1 VSGQKWPLGSE
12 VRRKDLTGGVM
23 LYDASRAGNAA
34 AGWFDPE
41 YWKERNEVEGE
52 ARGRGT
58 THFVRSGKQQFVLRH
73 YRRGGLVAKA
83 MGDRYFWRNESTTR
97 SFAEWQLLY
106 HLHRAGLPVPA
117 PIAARYRRH
126 GPFYTAD
133 IITERL
139 TDSMSLA
146 AQLRMRGIPI
156 LGWIT
161 IGRCIRAFHDL
172 GVCHP
177 DLNAHNILLVG
188 DDSVFLIDF
197 DRGSLRKP
205 GLWCD
210 ANLVRLRRSL
220 EKITYKL
227 PPEHF
232 GEADWHGL
240 LDGYRQSGGMP
251 GAPRKQT
258 AATAET
264 SASSLNRALSV
275 AAASA
280 AALVPASPSAP
291 EVTAGSPPAVAS
303 AVQTPANPAAPA
315 RVAPS
320 PASAPAPV
328 GTEAPHAASSPATVP
343 ANAAASPERGSI
355 TVLADSPKAVPQSAP
370 TA

>member
-1 VSGQKWPLGSE
+1 MSGQKWPLGSE

-34 AGWFDPE
+34 AGWFDPA

-58 THFVRSGKQQFVLRH
+58 THFVRSGKQHFVLRH
-73 YRRGGLVAKA
+73 YRRGGLVARLMK
-83 MGDRYFWRNESTTR
+83 DRYFWRNESATR

-126 GPFYTAD
+126 GLTYTAD
-133 IITERL
+133 LITERM
-139 TDSMSLA
+139 TDSISLA
-146 AQLRMRGIPI
+146 EQLRRRGIPI

-161 IGRCIRAFHDL
+161 IGRCIRQFHDL

-188 DDSVFLIDF
+188 DDLVYLIDF

-210 ANLVRLRRSL
+210 GNLVRLRRSL

-232 GEADWHGL
+232 SEADWHGL
-240 LDGYRQSGGMP
+240 LDGYRQPGGMP
-251 GAPRKQT
+251 GAPRKPP
-258 AATAET
+258 AAAASDT
-264 SASSLNRALSV
+264 SASGQNRALS
-275 AAASA
+275 AAAESAAAPALAPASA
-280 AALVPASPSAP
+280 AGPEFPAAATHADVS
-291 EVTAGSPPAVAS
+291 AS
-303 AVQTPANPAAPA
+303 AQ
-315 RVAPS
+315 
-320 PASAPAPV
+320 
-328 GTEAPHAASSPATVP
+328 ASST
-343 ANAAASPERGSI
+343 ASVSTPQ
-355 TVLADSPKAVPQSAP
+355 AVPQSVP

>member
-1 VSGQKWPLGSE
+1 
-12 VRRKDLTGGVM
+12 M
-23 LYDASRAGNAA
+23 LYDASRAGNAVP
-34 AGWFDPE
+34 GWFDPA

-58 THFVRSGKQQFVLRH
+58 THFVRSGRQHFVLRH
-73 YRRGGLVAKA
+73 YRRGGLMARL
-83 MGDRYFWRNESTTR
+83 MGDRYFWRNESATR

-117 PIAARYRRH
+117 PIAARYRRQ
-126 GPFYTAD
+126 GLLYTAD
-133 IITERL
+133 LITERMV
-139 TDSMSLA
+139 DSISLA
-146 AQLRMRGIPI
+146 EQLRRRGIPI

-188 DDSVFLIDF
+188 DDLVYLIDF

-210 ANLVRLRRSL
+210 SNLVRLRRSL

-232 GEADWHGL
+232 SEADWHGL
-240 LDGYRQSGGMP
+240 LDGYRQPGGMP
-251 GAPRKQT
+251 GAPRKAPPAQT
-258 AATAET
+258 SDA
-264 SASSLNRALSV
+264 SASGANRALSV
-275 AAASA
+275 AAGPAAALASGAGVSMPALDAVSEAPVSALASA
-280 AALVPASPSAP
+280 AGAPAAL
-291 EVTAGSPPAVAS
+291 AS
-303 AVQTPANPAAPA
+303 AAG
-315 RVAPS
+315 S
-320 PASAPAPV
+320 PASASGARTTFSIASESAP
-328 GTEAPHAASSPATVP
+328 P
-343 ANAAASPERGSI
+343 
-355 TVLADSPKAVPQSAP
+355 AVPQSAP